1 MNSTPKPLHVFR
13 PGRHTAMS
21 GHAIEFSESVLADCA
36 AAYDPAKW
44 RAPLVVGHPKIN
56 APAYGWVDRLDY
68 SEVGLEATPGDVE
81 PSFAELVNRKR
92 YANISAS
99 FWSPD
104 APGNPAPGSYYLRHV
119 GFLGAQPPALKGL
132 REPEFAG
139 GDDGVVSFS
148 EWDDV
153 DNASLWRRLR
163 EWVIGRFGIDEADQ
177 VVPSY
182 LVSGLEA
189 SAQQELSESL
199 AEGEDAPAAPAGMP
213 AFSDPSQ
220 ETPTVTP
227 EEKARLEAENA
238 ALRKQLADQAS
249 ATRHAA
255 HVSFAEGLVAAGR
268 LPPANLDMVVAT
280 LDYVESADQVVE
292 FGEGEA
298 KAPLG
303 TSLRTFLEALPVA
316 PEFAEEQATKGR
328 AAGNPGVVSF
338 SAPAG
343 YAVDQESALV
353 HTKAIDYQKAHPGT
367 DYLAA
372 VAAVSQA

>member
-1 MNSTPKPLHVFR
+1 
-13 PGRHTAMS
+13 MS
-21 GHAIEFSESVLADCA
+21 GHAIEFSESVLTDCA

-44 RAPLVVGHPKIN
+44 RAPLVVGHPKTN

-81 PSFAELVNRKR
+81 PAFAELVNAKR

-104 APGNPAPGSYYLRHV
+104 APGNPTPGSYYLRHV

-132 REPEFAG
+132 REPEFG
-139 GDDGVVSFS
+139 ESEEGIVSFS

-163 EWVIGRFGIDEADQ
+163 EWVIGRFGMDEADLI
-177 VVPSY
+177 VPSY

-199 AEGEDAPAAPAGMP
+199 AEGEGAPASTAGLP
-213 AFSDPSQ
+213 AFSDPAQ
-220 ETPTVTP
+220 ETRVTP
-227 EEKARLEAENA
+227 EQAAALEAENA
-238 ALRKQLADQAS
+238 ALRKRLADQETAQ
-249 ATRHAA
+249 RHAA
-255 HVSFAEGLVAAGR
+255 HVSFAEGLVTAGR
-268 LPPANLDMVVAT
+268 LPPASLDMVVAT
-280 LDYVESADQVVE
+280 LDYVGSADQVVE

-298 KAPLG
+298 KAPLADG
-303 TSLRTFLEALPVA
+303 LRAFLEALPVA
-316 PEFAEEQATKGR
+316 PEFAEEQATKDR
-328 AAGNPGVVSF
+328 AAGQSGVVSF
-338 SAPAG
+338 AAPAG
-343 YAVDQESALV
+343 YAVDQDSALV

-367 DYLAA
+367 EYLAA
-372 VAAVSQA
+372 VAAVTQA